1 MTHFSPARN
10 TFIEK
15 VELIASA
22 LGESIYGDLP
32 PDPSNSDSQAHNDRA
47 RLLRNG
53 LVILQFNTLENYIKE
68 RTKEILSGINGST
81 VNFNNLPEKL
91 KNAVLVDLIK
101 PIDFMLKFQD
111 NKQEF
116 MQKIS
121 AMMASTAKTGY
132 TLPQYCFFH
141 GKSNID
147 TNDVENAILAFGI
160 DKPWENISSVGS
172 ELGFSGVFP
181 KEKFTQLSQTRHH
194 AAHTGNADV
203 TLVDLQSNMTSI
215 KCIGFSFDILITQA
229 LWLIN
234 RPDISFYSPDKKFK
248 ASQIRYRWLEMKGVK
263 WIDLEKKKTRASK
276 SDTNKEIVKAHS
288 LQKASAECSFVV
300 ERNSLKQIVNFFTS

>member
-1 MTHFSPARN
+1 MTHFSLARN

-15 VELIASA
+15 IELIASA
-22 LGESIYGDLP
+22 LGEPIYGDRAPNLT
-32 PDPSNSDSQAHNDRA
+32 SSDSQAHNNRA

-81 VNFNNLPEKL
+81 VDFKNLPEKL
-91 KNAVLVDLIK
+91 RNAVLVDLIK

-111 NKQEF
+111 NKHEF

-160 DKPWENISSVGS
+160 DKPWENITSVGT

-181 KEKFTQLSQTRHH
+181 KEKFNQLSQARHR
-194 AAHTGNADV
+194 AAHTGDADI
-203 TLVDLQSNMTSI
+203 TLLDLQANMTSI

-234 RPDISFYSPDKKFK
+234 RPNTAFYSPDKKFK
-248 ASQIRYRWLEMKGVK
+248 ASQIRYRWLEMKGAN
-263 WIDLEKKKTRASK
+263 WIDLENKKTRASK
-276 SDTNKEIVKAHS
+276 RDTSKEIVKAHS
-288 LQKASAECSFVV
+288 LQKASAEFSFVV
-300 ERNSLKQIVNFFTS
+300 ERNSLKQIVNFFTN